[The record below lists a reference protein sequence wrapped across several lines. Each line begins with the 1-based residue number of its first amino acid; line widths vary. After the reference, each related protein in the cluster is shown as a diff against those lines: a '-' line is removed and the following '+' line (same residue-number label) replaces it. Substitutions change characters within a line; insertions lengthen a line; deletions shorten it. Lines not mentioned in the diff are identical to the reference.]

1 MAPRQMGVGMGT
13 MNNRGG
19 MRMGSMDMREDM
31 NICGSMGGGMP
42 MRMRDPGMGRMR
54 RGSMDDVEGSIA
66 TMRKM
71 KENLESMMESV
82 MRRGGRSMDN
92 GGGFAGPM
100 ETGGTGRMAMRDPR
114 MSGGR
119 GYGGGYGG

>member
-1 MAPRQMGVGMGT
+1 
-13 MNNRGG
+13 
-19 MRMGSMDMREDM
+19 MGSMDMREDM

-82 MRRGGRSMDN
+82 MRRGGRSMDS
-92 GGGFAGPM
+92 GGGFGGPM
-100 ETGGTGRMAMRDPR
+100 SGSR

-119 GYGGGYGG
+119 GYGGAYGSGY

>member
-19 MRMGSMDMREDM
+19 MGMGSMDMREDM

-66 TMRKM
+66 TMRKR
-71 KENLESMMESV
+71 KEYGQ
-82 MRRGGRSMDN
+82 RRRLCWAHGDWWN
-92 GGGFAGPM
+92 GTYGYEGSADVRRKRLWRWLWWWILRLRG
-100 ETGGTGRMAMRDPR
+100 ET
-114 MSGGR
+114 
-119 GYGGGYGG
+119 